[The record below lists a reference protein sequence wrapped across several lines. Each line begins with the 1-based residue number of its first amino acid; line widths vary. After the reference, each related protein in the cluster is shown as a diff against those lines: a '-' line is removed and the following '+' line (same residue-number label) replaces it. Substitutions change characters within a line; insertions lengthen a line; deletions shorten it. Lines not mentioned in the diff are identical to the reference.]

1 MNNCVLLAFLYNA
14 NRLKELNYLCENI
27 SNFDIYITFGIGTK
41 NHIANTEIKNF
52 ISKYKKR
59 IINSDYHKNYGV
71 DILPF
76 LKQLDY
82 IDEKKYP
89 FFIKLHGKE
98 SKLGRYNHIE
108 WGSILWDSLIGNSSI
123 YNQNINI
130 LSQKHVGAIVQPF
143 SILDNREL
151 NNNHKIH
158 ILCDTFNI
166 NYDKVKNTRFMAG
179 SIFMGKTELYKYSIL
194 PHKDFLYRY
203 LEIEYGK
210 VDDRDYVNGT
220 FSHAMERVFGYLV
233 TDKNLKIHKSSM
245 FPVYKIYNSK
255 EKILH
260 LHTTYNNIC
269 YIIED
274 FNLCGQILE
283 ETQNTLKIEWFHLNN
298 QKATY
303 KFLDN
308 KVLIRK

>member
-1 MNNCVLLAFLYNA
+1 MNNCVLLAFLYNG

-27 SNFDIYITFGIGTK
+27 SNFDIYITFGTGIKNNITK
-41 NHIANTEIKNF
+41 IEIKDF
-52 ISKYKKR
+52 INKYKNR
-59 IINSDYHKNYGV
+59 IINIDYHKNYGV

-98 SKLGRYNHIE
+98 SKLGRYSHVE
-108 WGSILWDSLIGNSSI
+108 WGSILWDSLIGNNVI

-130 LSQKHVGAIVQPF
+130 LSQNHVGVVVQPY
-143 SILDNREL
+143 SILNNREL
-151 NNNHKIH
+151 NNHHKIH
-158 ILCDTFNI
+158 ILCDKFGIDYNT
-166 NYDKVKNTRFMAG
+166 VKNTNFMAG
-179 SIFMGKTELYKYSIL
+179 SIFMGKTELYKHSIL
-194 PHKDFLYRY
+194 PHKNFLYTY
-203 LEIEYGK
+203 LEIERGK
-210 VDDRDYVNGT
+210 VDDRDHINGT

-233 TDKNLKIHKSSM
+233 TYKNLKIHKSSL

-260 LHTTYNNIC
+260 LHITYNNIC

-274 FNLCGQILE
+274 FNLCGQVLE
-283 ETQNTLKIEWFHLNN
+283 NTPDSIEIEWFHLNN
-298 QKATY
+298 KRATY
-303 KFLDN
+303 QFLDN